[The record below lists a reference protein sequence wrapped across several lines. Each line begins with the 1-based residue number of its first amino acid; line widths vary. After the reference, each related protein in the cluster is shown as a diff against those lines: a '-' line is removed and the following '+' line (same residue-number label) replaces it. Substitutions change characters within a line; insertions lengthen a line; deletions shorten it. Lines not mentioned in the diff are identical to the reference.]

1 MRKAVSLLSGGGR
14 ETAQS
19 HKSEVGRESKDAF
32 RRASSILWR
41 EQQVPRGLEQDW
53 AVQVR
58 GAR

>member
-1 MRKAVSLLSGGGR
+1 MLSGGGR